1 MFVFFFHLDV
11 HETTLISSIPLQIP
25 HMTSP
30 RGGARFV
37 NFLPDGNV
45 LVGSG
50 QTYGCFEIITPF
62 DKASTATNMF
72 FQPELNAGESMSTV
86 ELHEGELYIG
96 TSYGRVLQYG
106 LTSYDKTIHSTRTVP
121 MNNEALDMPPFVP
134 SPPELSI
141 DPTILCSPNSRISP
155 TATTRFVQ
163 GFDVFD
169 SYVMASNPLLS
180 SDKSVLHPR
189 YSHGNN
195 VSTMMTTL
203 GPMSSNA
210 LVPPSKRWLSNA
222 CKNVCSANRA
232 KTGAEMNVFPSVTL
246 GLGDLLSPIESN
258 DGENKVPSSGSG
270 GYKGKK
276 GVTFNNPNKL
286 IYSEETFAKCY
297 DATANPRK
305 KVQAGE
311 EEDCLDGENSI
322 PERYRLMVRPP
333 FYKVTNFEYSQ
344 FNESGV
350 FPGWDYPPNFNN
362 SFACSVLTMLY
373 FIEEIRITALQFQ
386 LSSSDLSIQAGVSVT
401 AELGLLFNFI
411 ESLSAN
417 GMIQPSE
424 NNQNIRGQVKAFV
437 PSNFI
442 SAFALL
448 PEAKNLALIDGVAG
462 AAELARRPEAFYRFL

>member
-1 MFVFFFHLDV
+1 M
-11 HETTLISSIPLQIP
+11 
-25 HMTSP
+25 
-30 RGGARFV
+30 

-121 MNNEALDMPPFVP
+121 TNNEALDMPPFVP

-141 DPTILCSPNSRISP
+141 DPTILCSSNSRISS
-155 TATTRFVQ
+155 TTI
-163 GFDVFD
+163 FD

-195 VSTMMTTL
+195 VSTRTTTL
-203 GPMSSNA
+203 GPMSRNA

-232 KTGAEMNVFPSVTL
+232 KTGNDMNVLPSVAL

-258 DGENKVPSSGSG
+258 STDGENK

-276 GVTFNNPNKL
+276 GATFNNPNKL

-305 KVQAGE
+305 KAQAGE
-311 EEDCLDGENSI
+311 EEDYLDGENI

-333 FYKVTNFEYSQ
+333 FYKVTNFDFSQ
-344 FNESGV
+344 FNGSGV
-350 FPGWDYPPNFNN
+350 FSGWDYAPNFNN
-362 SFACSVLTMLY
+362 SFACSVLTLLY
-373 FIEEIRITALQFQ
+373 FIEEIRTTALQFQ
-386 LSSSDLSIQAGVSVT
+386 LSSGDLSIQAGVSVT

-424 NNQNIRGQVKAFV
+424 SNQTIRGQVKAFV